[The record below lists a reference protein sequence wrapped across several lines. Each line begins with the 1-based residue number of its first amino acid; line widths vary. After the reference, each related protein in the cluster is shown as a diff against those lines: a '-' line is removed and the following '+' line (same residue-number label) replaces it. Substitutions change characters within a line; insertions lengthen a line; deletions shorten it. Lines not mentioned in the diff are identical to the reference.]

1 MAKEGSVAEEPEN
14 PVNEVVNL
22 IKGYAMQETVEPL
35 KPIGKF
41 VAFGAAGGVLMG
53 LGLLLMSLAMLRG
66 LQTIDFFEGN
76 WSLLAYLAVG
86 AAVLAVAGLFAS
98 RIKKD
103 L

>member
-1 MAKEGSVAEEPEN
+1 MAEEVVEKDEN

-22 IKGYAMQETVEPL
+22 IKAYAMQETVEPL

-41 VAFGAAGGVLMG
+41 VAFGAAGGILMG
-53 LGLLLMSLAMLRG
+53 LGILLMSLAMLRG
-66 LQTIDFFEGN
+66 LQTVDFFDGN

-86 AAVLAVAGLFAS
+86 LTVLLIAGLLGS

>member
-1 MAKEGSVAEEPEN
+1 MAEEEAEN

-41 VAFGAAGGVLMG
+41 VAFGAAGGILMG
-53 LGLLLMSLAMLRG
+53 LGILLMSLAMLRG
-66 LQTIDFFEGN
+66 LQTVDFFDGN
-76 WSLLAYLAVG
+76 FSLLAYLAVG
-86 AAVLAVAGLFAS
+86 LTVLAIAGLLAS

>member
-1 MAKEGSVAEEPEN
+1 MANELAENEAEN

-22 IKGYAMQETVEPL
+22 VKAYAMQETVEPL

-41 VAFGAAGGVLMG
+41 VAFGAAGGILMG
-53 LGLLLMSLAMLRG
+53 LGILLMSLALLRG

-86 AAVLAVAGLFAS
+86 AAVLAIAGLLAS

>member
-1 MAKEGSVAEEPEN
+1 MAEEVSEN

-22 IKGYAMQETVEPL
+22 VKAYAMQETVEPL

-41 VAFGAAGGVLMG
+41 VAFGAAGGILMG
-53 LGLLLMSLAMLRG
+53 LGILLMSLAMLRG
-66 LQTIDFFEGN
+66 IQTIDFFDGN
-76 WSLLAYLAVG
+76 FSLLAYLAVG
-86 AAVLAVAGLFAS
+86 LTVLAIAGLLAS